1 MADKNKYFYS
11 IDNAADCY
19 EIESIWDIEEDGE
32 YLAEDAAENYHS
44 EHDGWEDTWPIKINL
59 HKEDEGDVV
68 ATYGVD
74 LEHTPTFSATKAD
87 A

>member
-1 MADKNKYFYS
+1 M
-11 IDNAADCY
+11 
-19 EIESIWDIEEDGE
+19 
-32 YLAEDAAENYHS
+32 AEDAAENYHS

-74 LEHTPTFSATKAD
+74 LEHAPTFSATKA
-87 A
+87 AA